1 MVSDKKKPI
10 HILIAIDGSEQAL
23 AGAQMARDLP
33 LPFDSTVTLLSAFL
47 PRNAANYQDYEKNVR
62 QAGEVLAGKGIKV
75 QEEVLAGIPAEVISQ
90 YAEDH
95 RVDLIV
101 MGARGLRSAMMIL
114 LGGVAQQVVE
124 YAERPVMIMRA
135 PYHGFHHPMIVV
147 DGSPCSDLAV
157 DYFSRF
163 ALPKNSVLD
172 IMHVLPPPPIPQSI
186 MIAYAWPVAY
196 SGGEELQAEEKE
208 EIDKLIHQEEA
219 EGQVLLNRVIT
230 NLASQRPDLA
240 LNGVLRRGDAASEIL
255 EYAQE
260 HNTDLIVAGSR
271 GLSNVRG
278 WLLGSVSRK
287 LLHYASCSV
296 LIVRGHPACV
306 PGE

>member
-1 MVSDKKKPI
+1 MSPEMRNPI
-10 HILIAIDGSEQAL
+10 HILVAIDGSEHAL
-23 AGAQMARDLP
+23 AGVQMVRDLP
-33 LPFDSTVTLLSAFL
+33 LPPRSTVTLLSAFL
-47 PRNAANYQDYEKNVR
+47 PRNAANYKDYELNVS
-62 QAGEVLAGKGIKV
+62 QAGELLAGKGV
-75 QEEVLAGIPAEVISQ
+75 EAREEVLAGIPAEVISQ
-90 YAEDH
+90 YAADH
-95 RVDLIV
+95 KVDLIV
-101 MGARGLRSAMMIL
+101 MGALGLRSAMNIL

-124 YAERPVMIMRA
+124 YAERPLMIMRA
-135 PYHGFHHPMIVV
+135 PYHGFYHPLVV
-147 DGSPCSDLAV
+147 TDGSPCSELAV
-157 DYFSRF
+157 EYFSHF

-208 EIDKLIHQEEA
+208 EITKIVHEE
-219 EGQVLLNRVIT
+219 EMQGQKMLERVIAV
-230 NLASQRPDLA
+230 LAEKRPGLA
-240 LNGVLRRGDAASEIL
+240 VNGVLRRGDAASEIL

-260 HNTDLIVAGSR
+260 NNIDLIVAGSR

-287 LLHYASCSV
+287 LLHYANCSI

-306 PGE
+306 PGP